1 MDYTLRPIT
10 EDEYEAFLRCF
21 VKAFGRD
28 YDAEEAKLERDLIE
42 LPRTLAAFDARDGL
56 VGTALVYRRQ
66 LSVPGGVVPAGHVS
80 LVSVLGTHRRRGIL
94 RRLMTRQLNDLRAAG
109 EPVALLWASE
119 EAIYGRFGY
128 GPATA
133 TIDYDAHNRE
143 LYIPP
148 GPESGRLREVELAE
162 AGETLAAVY
171 EAVWRDRPGHSS
183 RGPAL
188 WRAMTAD
195 LEPSRNGASAMRVI
209 LHETDGGRGPGS
221 RPEVPS
227 PGREASRESGPAESG
242 IEGVGTPVCDGYA
255 LFRMRHERNPSGP
268 GRIVEVQEV
277 IAPDLDAYW
286 QLWRYLFTVDL
297 SRRVKYGFAA
307 SDEPLRYLVTEP
319 RRLTERLGTGLWLR
333 IVDLPAALAARRYVA
348 AADVVL
354 DVRDDLL
361 AGNAGRWRL
370 RTGEGVCE
378 RTEAP
383 ADLEL
388 GIAELGAA
396 YLGGTPLAALAGAGR
411 VRELRPGA
419 LAEASTAFGWH
430 RAPNGIEI
438 F

>member
-1 MDYTLRPIT
+1 MDYPLRPIT
-10 EDEYEAFLRCF
+10 EDEYEPYLRCF
-21 VKAFGRD
+21 TKAFGRD
-28 YDAEEAKLERDLIE
+28 YNAEEAKLERELIE

-56 VGTALVYRRQ
+56 VGTALAYRRD
-66 LSVPGGVVPAGHVS
+66 LAVPGGVVAAGHVS

-94 RRLMTRQLNDLRAAG
+94 RRLMTRQLDDLRAAG

-133 TIDYDAHNRE
+133 NIEFDAHNRE
-143 LYIPP
+143 LSVLP
-148 GPESGRLREVELAE
+148 GPESGRLREVELAQ

-195 LEPSRNGASAMRVI
+195 LEPLRGGASAMRVI
-209 LHETDGGRGPGS
+209 LHETDTG
-221 RPEVPS
+221 
-227 PGREASRESGPAESG
+227 
-242 IEGVGTPVCDGYA
+242 CDGYA
-255 LFRMRHERNPSGP
+255 MFRMRREWSPSGP
-268 GRIVEVQEV
+268 EAIVEVQEV
-277 IAPDLDAYW
+277 VAADLAAYR

-297 SRRVKYGFAA
+297 SRRVKYPFAA
-307 SDEPLRYLVTEP
+307 ADEPLRYLVTEP
-319 RRLTERLGTGLWLR
+319 RRLTERLDAGLWLR
-333 IVDLPAALAARRYVA
+333 VVDLPAALTARRYSA
-348 AADVVL
+348 PADVVL

-378 RTEAP
+378 RTKAP

-430 RAPNGIEI
+430 RAPNGIEV